1 MSVAHEV
8 ADAARGPGSV
18 LSAAPG
24 RPRRLPTMPWQGQ
37 VCFVDLRR
45 FGSVVAPGGVIEFV
59 DLESP
64 KGERMLGR
72 LAS

>member
-24 RPRRLPTMPWQGQ
+24 RLRRLPTMPWQGQ
-37 VCFVDLRR
+37 VWFVDSRRLR
-45 FGSVVAPGGVIEFV
+45 SVVAPGGVIEFV
-59 DLESP
+59 DFELP
-64 KGERMLGR
+64 KRERMLGR
-72 LAS
+72 MAS